1 MLRTT
6 VIAVV
11 ALALSTTIVCVA
23 LGWAGMIGIPVGF
36 AIWAALQFAIVLA
49 GFLFERTRYKPFEIE
64 QPGPGWEATPER
76 FIDPA
81 TGAHVRVW
89 FNARTGERRYVTG
102 APV

>member
-6 VIAVV
+6 IIAVV
-11 ALALSTTIVCVA
+11 ALALSTTIACIALAVA
-23 LGWAGMIGIPVGF
+23 GVIPVPVGV
-36 AIWAALQFAIVLA
+36 AIWMGLQVAIVLI
-49 GFLFERTRYKPFEIE
+49 GFVFERRLYKSFDTAE
-64 QPGPGWEATPER
+64 PGPGWEATPER

-89 FNARTGERRYVTG
+89 FNPATGERRYVTG

>member
-6 VIAVV
+6 IIAVV
-11 ALALSTTIVCVA
+11 ALALSTTIACVA
-23 LGWAGMIGIPVGF
+23 LAGAGVLSLPVGF
-36 AIWAALQFAIVLA
+36 GVWLALQFAIVLA
-49 GFLFERTRYKPFEIE
+49 GFLFERALYKALETE

-89 FNARTGERRYVTG
+89 FNATTGERRYVTG